1 MALLEEHRRFF
12 AQLVVHGAGSAESP
26 LIAAFSQIARED
38 FLEAGPW
45 WVCAGAEYLRTPD
58 ADPRWLYQDVL
69 VGLDPQ
75 NRINNGQPS
84 MHAQCLAASAPRE
97 GDSVIHVGAGTGYYT
112 AILAHL
118 VGSEGSVLA
127 FERDRILARRASAN
141 LERWPNVEL
150 RAQPAV
156 TLDSDDT
163 ALPAADVIYVNAG
176 VADLPTAWLDALK
189 PGGRLVVPLTPDDGY
204 GLLLQITRTGTRRFS
219 ARGLGRAGFTP
230 CIGTRDT
237 RVSRS
242 LAHAL
247 GVEGWRE
254 IRSLVRGDNPD
265 ASAWCRGRG
274 WWLSRS
280 PPEN

>member
-12 AQLVVHGAGSAESP
+12 AQLVVHSAGSTDSP
-26 LIAAFSQIARED
+26 LVAAFSQIARED

-45 WVCAGAEYLRTPD
+45 WICAGAGYLRTPD

-84 MHAQCLAASAPRE
+84 MHAQCLAAAAPRAA
-97 GDSVIHVGAGTGYYT
+97 DSVIHVGAGTGYYT

-118 VGSEGSVLA
+118 VGPKGSVLA
-127 FERDRILARRASAN
+127 FERDRTLAKKASAS
-141 LERWPNVEL
+141 LKRWPNVEL
-150 RAQPAV
+150 RAHSAV
-156 TLDSDDT
+156 TQESDGR
-163 ALPAADVIYVNAG
+163 ALPPADVIYVNAG
-176 VADLPTAWLDALK
+176 VAELPTPWLDALK

-204 GLLLQITRTGTRRFS
+204 GLLLQITRTGSGRFS

-237 RVSRS
+237 CASRS

-247 GVEGWRE
+247 GVEDWRV
-254 IRSLVRGDNPD
+254 IRSLVRGDKPD
-265 ASAWCRGRG
+265 ASAWCHGRG

-280 PPEN
+280 PPED

>member
-12 AQLVVHGAGSAESP
+12 AQLVVQGAGSTDLP
-26 LIAAFSQIARED
+26 LIAAFSQIPRED
-38 FLEAGPW
+38 FLEDGPW
-45 WVCAGAEYLRTPD
+45 WVCAGAGYLRTPD

-84 MHAQCLAASAPRE
+84 MHAQCLAAAAPRE
-97 GDSVIHVGAGTGYYT
+97 ADSVIHVGAGTGYYT

-118 VGSEGSVLA
+118 VGPNGSVLA
-127 FERDRILARRASAN
+127 FERDRTLARRARAH
-141 LERWPNVEL
+141 LERWPHVKL
-150 RAQPAV
+150 RARPAV
-156 TLDSDDT
+156 THDSDDT

-176 VADLPTAWLDALK
+176 VAELPTPWLDALK

-204 GLLLQITRTGTRRFS
+204 GLLLQITRTGSGGFS
-219 ARGLGRAGFTP
+219 ACGLGRAGFTP
-230 CIGTRDT
+230 CIGTRDP
-237 RVSRS
+237 RASRS

-247 GVEGWRE
+247 GVESWRE

-265 ASAWCRGRG
+265 ASAWCSGSG

-280 PPEN
+280 APED